1 MGFLLFL
8 SKRKIGKRL
17 EEFNTWK
24 KRYSESFKNI
34 DSTFKIQVRT
44 TLSEGWHEIEHN
56 MRYKYHHPFQF
67 R

>member
-1 MGFLLFL
+1 M
-8 SKRKIGKRL
+8 GKRL